1 MEVILLETFDR
12 LGKIGDVVK
21 LKTGLQE
28 IFNSSKKST

>member
-12 LGKIGDVVK
+12 LGKLVMLLK

-28 IFNSSKKST
+28 IF